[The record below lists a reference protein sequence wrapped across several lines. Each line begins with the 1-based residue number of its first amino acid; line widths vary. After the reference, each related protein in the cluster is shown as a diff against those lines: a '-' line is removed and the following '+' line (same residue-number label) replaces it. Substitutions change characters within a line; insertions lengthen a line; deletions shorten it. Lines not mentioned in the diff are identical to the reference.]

1 MKIFSE
7 ESNLASVAAL
17 VGRCWAGWWMSGRS
31 SLWKM
36 NKLKFVIKMRNITEE
51 NICAADARK
60 QTMAKWN
67 MFQVKKGYESILT
80 WLLPDDWFDVSW
92 LIGTEACAWSKEDEN
107 IFTTCA
113 TLMKNLSCEMLT
125 WLPCMAWRRCRVR
138 CRVLSIAGGASHS
151 GNSSTWGNRDW

>member
-80 WLLPDDWFDVSW
+80 WLLPHDWFGVSW
-92 LIGTEACAWSKEDEN
+92 LIGTEACAWRKEDKN
-107 IFTTCA
+107 IFTDCA
-113 TLMKNLSCEMLT
+113 TLLT
-125 WLPCMAWRRCRVR
+125 WLPCCMDWRHCRVR
-138 CRVLSIAGGASHS
+138 CRALSMAGGASQW
-151 GNSSTWGNRDW
+151 GTVLSSTWGKRDW